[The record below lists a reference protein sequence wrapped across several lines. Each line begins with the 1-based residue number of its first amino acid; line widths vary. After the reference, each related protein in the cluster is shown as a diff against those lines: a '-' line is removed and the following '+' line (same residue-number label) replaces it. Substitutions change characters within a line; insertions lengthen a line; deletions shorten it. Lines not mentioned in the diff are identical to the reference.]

1 MPEQA
6 TEQLQQFMPIFD
18 VTHDVAGLRT
28 LIVNLFF
35 VGEPQSSEWVLIDTG
50 MPMSA
55 QLIRHAAH
63 ERFGDAPP
71 RSILMTHG
79 HFDHTGALRELSD
92 LWGIPI
98 YAHELEL
105 PYLTGRSPYP
115 PPDPTVG
122 GGMMAR
128 LSFLYPRGP
137 IDVSRHVR
145 PLPDDSSIPD
155 MPGWQWIHTPGHAPG
170 HVSFW
175 RESDRC
181 LIAGDAFVTTKQ
193 EAATSALSQEPVEVH
208 GPPKYFTQD
217 WPAAWASVQRLA
229 SLEPEIA
236 ATGHGMPMQ
245 GERLRAELHNLADH
259 FDWLAVPPKGRYV
272 PTPATFDVNGVVSVP
287 PPVADPVMLGMLAG
301 VALGSAAVTSTL
313 LPKRDRS

>member
-1 MPEQA
+1 MA
-6 TEQLQQFMPIFD
+6 TMS
-18 VTHDVAGLRT
+18 R
-28 LIVNLFF
+28 FF
-35 VGEPQSSEWVLIDTG
+35 PKK
-50 MPMSA
+50 
-55 QLIRHAAH
+55 
-63 ERFGDAPP
+63 
-71 RSILMTHG
+71 
-79 HFDHTGALRELSD
+79 
-92 LWGIPI
+92 
-98 YAHELEL
+98 
-105 PYLTGRSPYP
+105 
-115 PPDPTVG
+115 
-122 GGMMAR
+122 
-128 LSFLYPRGP
+128 P
-137 IDVSRHVR
+137 IDLGDSVL
-145 PLPDDSSIPD
+145 PLPDDGTVPVI
-155 MPGWQWIHTPGHAPG
+155 GEWRWVHTPGHAPG
-170 HVSFW
+170 HVSLF
-175 RESDRC
+175 RDYDRA
-181 LIAGDAFVTTKQ
+181 LVAGDAFVTTKQ